1 MNNTVILLLLKDR
14 AEFTERWLH
23 VHNKLNFK
31 IPIHIADGS
40 ITDTNKKIFLN
51 FRNKEHTLNISYKHY
66 GKDTNLDA
74 FYRKMTKAIENVD
87 SQYIILT
94 CNDDFLIEKSI
105 IEGADFLNENSE
117 YVAAAGPIYDT
128 AISQTHPS
136 HNNVWGALSHP
147 TNQYPAFNRLENN
160 PETRIY
166 QFLSGR
172 KNSYIWTALHRR
184 NVILETSK
192 VIQEISPPDLRFHEH
207 LMSLLTLGKGKV
219 SGALPCMTLHQS
231 NPGES
236 VGQDL
241 MQKGNWYQWI
251 QSKEWFECFNKM
263 TQAVVDQ
270 ISPNN
275 KLGQKELKRLVEIYY
290 QAFVGQMN
298 IREFHPT
305 YKEEFFCNGEP
316 ILKELNAYS
325 IFVMINKICSTYSIP
340 KQSNPYNV
348 LQFFK
353 KYFKL

>member
-1 MNNTVILLLLKDR
+1 MVNNATILLLLKDR
-14 AEFTERWLH
+14 SEFTKRWLH
-23 VHNKLNFK
+23 VHNDINFN
-31 IPIHIADGS
+31 IPVHIADGS
-40 ITDTNKKIFLN
+40 LN
-51 FRNKEHTLNISYKHY
+51 DCNERIISDFISRKNNLNITYKHY
-66 GKDTNLDA
+66 GKDISLHK
-74 FYRKMTKAIENVD
+74 FYSKIVTSVKDIE
-87 SQYIILT
+87 SQYVIFT

-105 IEGADFLNENSE
+105 IEGAEFLNENSE

-184 NVILETSK
+184 NVIIETSK
-192 VIQEISPPDLRFHEH
+192 VIQEISPPDLRFQSH

-236 VGQDL
+236 AGHDL
-241 MQKGNWYQWI
+241 MQKASWYQWI

-275 KLGQKELKRLVEIYY
+275 KLGQEDLKRLIEIYY

-305 YKEEFFCNGEP
+305 YKAELFSEGLP
-316 ILKELNAYS
+316 LLKSNH
-325 IFVMINKICSTYSIP
+325 IFEHFKIIKEIIENKIDS
-340 KQSNPYNV
+340 SN
-348 LQFFK
+348 
-353 KYFKL
+353 